1 MATLIELQTELTE
14 VKTAIS
20 FILKGGQ
27 SYTISSGAGGSSR
40 TVTMGNLTELNKMK
54 TNLETRIGN
63 LQGNTAFKMSCGW

>member
-1 MATLIELQTELTE
+1 MATLTELQTELTE

-40 TVTMGNLTELNKMK
+40 TVTMGNLAEPRKM
-54 TNLETRIGN
+54 TSEREMRIAN
-63 LQGNTAFKMSCGW
+63 LQGRSAFKFRVGW

>member
-1 MATLIELQTELTE
+1 VATLIELQTELTE

-40 TVTMGNLTELNKMK
+40 TVTMGNLAELNKMK
-54 TNLETRIGN
+54 SELEMRIAN
-63 LQGNTAFKMSCGW
+63 LQGRSAFKMRPGW

>member
-1 MATLIELQTELTE
+1 VATLIELQTELTE

-40 TVTMGNLTELNKMK
+40 TVTMGNLAELNKMK
-54 TNLETRIGN
+54 SNLEMRIGN
-63 LQGNTAFKMSCGW
+63 LQGHTAFKMRSGW

>member
-40 TVTMGNLTELNKMK
+40 TVTMGNLAELNKMK

-63 LQGNTAFKMSCGW
+63 LQGNTAFKIKCGW

>member
-1 MATLIELQTELTE
+1 VATLTELQTELTE

-40 TVTMGNLTELNKMK
+40 TVTMGNLAELNKMEAQ
-54 TNLETRIGN
+54 LEMRIAN
-63 LQGNTAFKMSCGW
+63 LQGRSAFKMKCGW